1 MKTLTF
7 TLYNTTLI
15 ETRQSQPPAESYRIR
30 MAGEEQKNFVDIG
43 MLSTDGKSD
52 CNPNVA
58 RRPSPRKDSPDSTT
72 MNFTFFPAEF
82 SPSSFDVI
90 CGTGSEA
97 RNHEGNR
104 IFKRRLLIYVERYS
118 RTTSKM
124 EKSMLISEIVKSI
137 KERSNT
143 GFVKH
148 VEKKWYEV
156 SDHLVREKIS
166 QGLRD
171 LLHSRYKSSNKA
183 KKQRRR
189 ELISHVDNQMEAMMQ
204 SKGYVARIM
213 EKMADDFRKQRK
225 MAPDEQ
231 VCAMFTRAN
240 SEILEALKRDSS
252 ITDILSST
260 CASTGTAQVSGED
273 QDN

>member
-1 MKTLTF
+1 MNKSESL
-7 TLYNTTLI
+7 
-15 ETRQSQPPAESYRIR
+15 SESYRIR
-30 MAGEEQKNFVDIG
+30 AVEEHKLFFDMG
-43 MLSTDGKSD
+43 MSTERKSD
-52 CNPNVA
+52 FNPDFVK
-58 RRPSPRKDSPDSTT
+58 RPSPSQDSPGSAAI
-72 MNFTFFPAEF
+72 NFALFPAGF

-118 RTTSKM
+118 RTTHKM

-143 GFVKH
+143 GFVKR
-148 VEKKWYEV
+148 VERKWYRV

-189 ELISHVDNQMEAMMQ
+189 ELVSDVDNQMEAMMQ
-204 SKGYVARIM
+204 SKSYVSRII
-213 EKMADDFRKQRK
+213 EKMADDFRTQRG
-225 MAPDEQ
+225 MTPDEQ

-240 SEILEALKRDSS
+240 SEILEALKSDSS
-252 ITDILSST
+252 ITDVLSTTVTSST
-260 CASTGTAQVSGED
+260 ETAHVSEED
-273 QDN
+273 EDN